1 MVAVPWALLTWGHWP
16 ISGVPS
22 VDQLRDLPST
32 VASDTAII
40 GAFTVA
46 LWVAWAVFVV
56 CLVAE
61 VVAEARGREA
71 SRVAALGPVQRLAR
85 HLVATVAMTV
95 GWLGPL
101 AGSSLPPP
109 ARPAAAT
116 VPSSPASPQPANA
129 GRGPGDGGVHRGTP
143 QVRPGGVVGVVGRR
157 RSSLAQTPEAP
168 APAPAVTVVVRAGDS
183 PWALAQEHLGDGARW
198 TEIWDLN
205 RGAPQPDGR
214 TWQSPE
220 TIMPGW
226 QFTLP
231 AGSAATAAG
240 ALMGADQIMVQP
252 DDNPW
257 TLAETHL
264 GDGKRWRELFD
275 ANRGRIQ
282 SDGDAWL
289 TESLV
294 RPGWILNLPSAT
306 TLPAPLPPVA
316 APTAPA
322 PPATQPAPAPPVA
335 QPAPTPAPA
344 VSRPA
349 PDSGPVR
356 HRAGPC
362 PGRAG
367 PVRPAPDSAP
377 SAAESAPAPAPDSA
391 PPATEPAPAPAAP
404 APLRPAPDSA
414 PSAAESAPAPAPD
427 SAPSAAESAPAPAP
441 DSAPAPAA
449 PAPLRPAP

>member
-1 MVAVPWALLTWGHWP
+1 MAAARWLRPGGGRGRRPGGPGGGRAVGAADVGPLADQRRAVGRPAPGPAEHG
-16 ISGVPS
+16 GV
-22 VDQLRDLPST
+22 RHR
-32 VASDTAII
+32 II

-116 VPSSPASPQPANA
+116 VPSSPTSPQPAKPAVALATAASTAAPRSPPRRVA
-129 GRGPGDGGVHRGTP
+129 GVASL
-143 QVRPGGVVGVVGRR
+143 
-157 RSSLAQTPEAP
+157 SSSAQTPEAP

-231 AGSAATAAG
+231 AGSAVTAAG
-240 ALMGADQIMVQP
+240 DPDGGGPDHGPARRQPVDPGRSPPRRRQTVAGA
-252 DDNPW
+252 
-257 TLAETHL
+257 
-264 GDGKRWRELFD
+264 FD

-322 PPATQPAPAPPVA
+322 PPATQPAPAPPAA
-335 QPAPTPAPA
+335 QPAPFPAPA
-344 VSRPA
+344 
-349 PDSGPVR
+349 DS
-356 HRAGPC
+356 RAGP
-362 PGRAG
+362 
-367 PVRPAPDSAP
+367 
-377 SAAESAPAPAPDSA
+377 
-391 PPATEPAPAPAAP
+391 
-404 APLRPAPDSA
+404 
-414 PSAAESAPAPAPD
+414 
-427 SAPSAAESAPAPAP
+427 
-441 DSAPAPAA
+441 
-449 PAPLRPAP
+449 